1 LFSGKVAYS
10 VGLWF
15 FHEVVPGDLGSGG
28 SLNNFLGALA
38 AVITWVGVEEWQF
51 VVVSADRMEIQVRD
65 MAEAL

>member
-1 LFSGKVAYS
+1 LFPREVAYS

-15 FHEVVPGDLGSGG
+15 LHEVVPGDLGSGG

-38 AVITWVGVEEWQF
+38 AVITWVGIEERQF